1 MKKINSG
8 ADDPAG
14 LAMSMKL
21 GVQIRRTEAISS
33 GVSNA
38 SSYLQ
43 TQDGV
48 LATADSVL
56 KRMSEL
62 TTLATDG
69 TKTTDQRALYQIE
82 FANLQQQINGMLSE
96 SFNGTAMFRTDSNT
110 TVDNS
115 TALSATISLTGQTM
129 GISSLDL
136 SSVSNLVG
144 TSGINVS
151 TSSAA
156 TTAAAAIDTA
166 INNLSSL
173 RATNGSEQNR
183 VGFASDLLDINKLN
197 LEAADSRIVDLDLA
211 AEMVNYSKYSFLED
225 AGWALMAQANSK
237 SEKILKLLE

>member
-1 MKKINSG
+1 
-8 ADDPAG
+8 
-14 LAMSMKL
+14 
-21 GVQIRRTEAISS
+21 
-33 GVSNA
+33 
-38 SSYLQ
+38 
-43 TQDGV
+43 
-48 LATADSVL
+48 
-56 KRMSEL
+56 
-62 TTLATDG
+62 
-69 TKTTDQRALYQIE
+69 
-82 FANLQQQINGMLSE
+82 
-96 SFNGTAMFRTDSNT
+96 
-110 TVDNS
+110 
-115 TALSATISLTGQTM
+115 M